1 MASLAKKSLTLPGM
15 QSDWEIDPD
24 ELEIARK
31 PDGTEWRLGSGASAH
46 VWTPAPHCSHHNFI
60 YSELLAAAVHLDTS

>member
-1 MASLAKKSLTLPGM
+1 M

-46 VWTPAPHCSHHNFI
+46 VWISNPGRDNMTSHALELPA
-60 YSELLAAAVHLDTS
+60 LLLRSGLVFKA

>member
-24 ELEIARK
+24 ELEIAKK
-31 PDGTEWRLGSGASAH
+31 PDGSEWRLGTGASAH
-46 VWTPAPHCSHHNFI
+46 VSFSMFCCLRFSMATRRHTGFSLSCG
-60 YSELLAAAVHLDTS
+60 